1 MTGFSS
7 RSHFPAV
14 DWASVGLAWRTAASE
29 ADKVLV
35 LGEFAV
41 QQGKEEKPIQ
51 L

>member
-7 RSHFPAV
+7 RNHSPAV
-14 DWASVGLAWRTAASE
+14 DWASVGLACHTAASE

-35 LGEFAV
+35 LREFAV
-41 QQGKEEKPIQ
+41 QQGRGEKPIP